1 MHIDGLSQSCTSNF
15 QLYTR
20 FIRVC
25 VCIHTRGKKKRTT
38 TSTYPRVRKQGGRRL
53 QWRRRMR
60 EIEEVPVMCVTRD
73 EFFIVPTYSL
83 SSPFLAT
90 HCAQQRK
97 KKISPSLFEVW
108 ERKTGSRFVIP
119 FDLLLLKKKKK
130 RYTDPCPPV
139 PSACNSTRRS
149 CLYHLSFV
157 VFNVLLSNLLVVY
170 IKLYWLPVYLCAD
183 KPNKKRTFLFIQP
196 VTYRL
201 LLLTAW
207 PMCLILHITGID
219 LVKNDSPTT

>member
-1 MHIDGLSQSCTSNF
+1 MCVYTSYSAEWSYTAPAEIVCLTSEREESSLSNISSRHFYMHIDGLSQSCTSNF

-119 FDLLLLKKKKK
+119 FDLLLLKTKKKKK

-170 IKLYWLPVYLCAD
+170 IKLY
-183 KPNKKRTFLFIQP
+183 
-196 VTYRL
+196 
-201 LLLTAW
+201 
-207 PMCLILHITGID
+207 
-219 LVKNDSPTT
+219 